1 MTFEIIST
9 GSQGNAV
16 LIQDR
21 ILIDCGVPL
30 KALGPYAKRI
40 QLVLLTH
47 IHSDHFKP
55 RTVRALASERP
66 TLRWGCCDWMVQPL
80 AEAGVDKRR
89 IDVLT
94 PGRTYHYDGLAD
106 ITPEEVPHNV
116 PNCGYR
122 IQSGGERLFYVTDT
136 GTLDGIEARNY
147 DLYLIEANHT
157 RAEIEARIAEKLAAG
172 RFAYEYAAAQN
183 HLSQEQAMDWLAE
196 NMGPLSRYQ
205 FLHQHQ
211 EVKHAQ

>member
-1 MTFEIIST
+1 MIYKIIST

-16 LIQDR
+16 IINDK
-21 ILIDCGVPL
+21 ILIDCGVPF

-66 TLRWGCCDWMVQPL
+66 TLRWGCCDWMVRPL

-94 PGRTYHYDGLAD
+94 PGGTYHYDGLAD

-116 PNCGYR
+116 QNCGYR
-122 IQSGGERLFYVTDT
+122 IQSGRERLFYVTDT

-172 RFAYEYAAAQN
+172 QFAYEYAAAQN